1 MKFSNFVHGLLNCVD
16 LTITGPNDE
25 CGVRKLLNH
34 IFPHQTHDYIQL
46 QVDRTFII
54 HILFSIILI
63 TQILDNGLSNK
74 LILVSCSQPHFVEP
88 RKLLVKIYGQ
98 ITNTL
103 VDRTMELLCMH
114 VLYEFRRQPQ
124 VHAVFNNGI
133 AYSYIVGSTV
143 SLSSLSLKKYRSF
156 PFAVFL
162 SLIASELAHFHSLPF
177 RDAFLRLVTEERD
190 GSLRASLVNQLALF
204 PRLREW
210 ITRLPSELPDPKGTD
225 RYISDFPT
233 VSALH
238 SEVNALET
246 LLESACSPIVLCH
259 NDLLTGNII
268 VSPDESTVSF
278 IDLEYC
284 AFGYAAF
291 DIGNHFCEY
300 ADPSFIDCLEPYI
313 DAHSYPGRLCV
324 PIR

>member
-1 MKFSNFVHGLLNCVD
+1 MKFSNFVYGLLNYVD

-25 CGVRKLLNH
+25 CGVRKLLDH

-46 QVDRTFII
+46 QT
-54 HILFSIILI
+54 
-63 TQILDNGLSNK
+63 LDNGLSNK
-74 LILVSCSQPHFVEP
+74 LILVLCSQPHFEEP

-133 AYSYIVGSTV
+133 AYSYIAGSTV
-143 SLSSLSLKKYRSF
+143 SLSSLSLKKYR
-156 PFAVFL
+156 

-190 GSLRASLVNQLALF
+190 GSLCASLLDQLALF

-225 RYISDFPT
+225 RSWP
-233 VSALH
+233 S
-238 SEVNALET
+238 T
-246 LLESACSPIVLCH
+246 LTP
-259 NDLLTGNII
+259 
-268 VSPDESTVSF
+268 
-278 IDLEYC
+278 
-284 AFGYAAF
+284 
-291 DIGNHFCEY
+291 
-300 ADPSFIDCLEPYI
+300 
-313 DAHSYPGRLCV
+313 
-324 PIR
+324 